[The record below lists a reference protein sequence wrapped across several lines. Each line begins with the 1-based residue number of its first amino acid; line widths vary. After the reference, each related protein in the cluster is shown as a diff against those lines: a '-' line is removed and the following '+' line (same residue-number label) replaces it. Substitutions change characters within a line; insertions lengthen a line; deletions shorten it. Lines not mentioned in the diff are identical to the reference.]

1 MFGGYEYICRYNSF
15 HSILIHLSSEI
26 ISLTTW
32 LFLVGPNF
40 EWEFCKMKSL
50 GEIFLGEIFFATEG
64 LIIL

>member
-1 MFGGYEYICRYNSF
+1 MFGRYEYICRYNSF

-40 EWEFCKMKSL
+40 EGESCKMK
-50 GEIFLGEIFFATEG
+50 I
-64 LIIL
+64 

>member
-40 EWEFCKMKSL
+40 EWEFCKMKLL

-64 LIIL
+64 